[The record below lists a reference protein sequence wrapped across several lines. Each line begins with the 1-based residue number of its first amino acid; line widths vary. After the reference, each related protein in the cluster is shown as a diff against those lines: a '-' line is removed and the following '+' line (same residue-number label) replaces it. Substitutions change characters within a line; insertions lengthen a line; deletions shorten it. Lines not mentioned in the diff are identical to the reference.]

1 MGGRDRFL
9 AGEGSR
15 NAADSREYLFCP
27 ADFERVRRLIHERA
41 GINLNE
47 SKLNMVYSRLAR
59 RLRSLQI
66 DSFAQYLDQ
75 LERDAA
81 FSAAEAQEFI
91 NALTTNLTSFY
102 REPHHFPVLAEYLR
116 TKVSRGGA
124 RIWCSASS
132 TGEEPYT
139 IAMTVLEAMGENSG
153 SRVLATDI
161 DTEVLS
167 IAQRGVYR
175 LDTIKSCGDTRL
187 RRFFLKGK
195 GAQMGLGRL
204 RPEVTRLVDFASLN
218 LLDATWSAVNN
229 FSQQLDVIFCRNV
242 MIYFDK
248 PTQRAIIGRMAKL
261 LRPGGLLFAGHSE
274 NFSDCREWF
283 TLKGKTVYE
292 RTSK

>member
-15 NAADSREYLFCP
+15 NAGADSREYLFCP
-27 ADFERVRRLIHERA
+27 ADFERVRRLIYERA

-59 RLRSLQI
+59 RLRSLRI

-81 FSAAEAQEFI
+81 FSAAEAQQFI

-116 TKVSRGGA
+116 TKASRGGA

-153 SRVLATDI
+153 SRILATDI

-175 LDTIKSCGDTRL
+175 LDTIKS
-187 RRFFLKGK
+187 
-195 GAQMGLGRL
+195 
-204 RPEVTRLVDFASLN
+204 
-218 LLDATWSAVNN
+218 
-229 FSQQLDVIFCRNV
+229 
-242 MIYFDK
+242 
-248 PTQRAIIGRMAKL
+248 
-261 LRPGGLLFAGHSE
+261 
-274 NFSDCREWF
+274 
-283 TLKGKTVYE
+283 
-292 RTSK
+292 